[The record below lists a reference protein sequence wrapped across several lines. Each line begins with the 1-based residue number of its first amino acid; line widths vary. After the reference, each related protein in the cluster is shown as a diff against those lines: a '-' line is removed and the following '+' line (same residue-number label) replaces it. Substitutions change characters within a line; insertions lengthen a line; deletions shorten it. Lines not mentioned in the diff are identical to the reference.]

1 MHPSVPLVEADNTI
15 TILLASGAGRNT
27 VWTKIDRPVALY
39 VMEHLIPFGL
49 I

>member
-15 TILLASGAGRNT
+15 IILPASGAGRNT
-27 VWTKIDRPVALY
+27 VYAKIYRPIALY
-39 VMEHLIPFGL
+39 VVEHLIPFRQ